1 MIINLIK
8 DKINQRKSY
17 NELINL
23 VSELSKDNK
32 VNKSC
37 LEPNAL
43 ETLKRIYKTKAIFIN
58 LYTINK
64 NLYIEATIPKNKN
77 KSHNLQLN
85 IVTFIFEGIEFDYC
99 VSSK

>member
-43 ETLKRIYKTKAIFIN
+43 
-58 LYTINK
+58 
-64 NLYIEATIPKNKN
+64 
-77 KSHNLQLN
+77 
-85 IVTFIFEGIEFDYC
+85 
-99 VSSK
+99 